1 MRIDLDGAKNTRD
14 LGGIPAADGRPIKRH
29 RLIRSDVLSHIT
41 PDDVLLLQQHGLRR
55 VIDFRVS
62 AELRQRPDVRI
73 DGVEYISLPLVSE
86 QIMGVTREKNVIEQ
100 MARMARVPGFCAET
114 HMQTIYADF
123 VRSDFSS
130 DQLRRFFALL
140 LEECDGAIL
149 WHCTAGKDRV
159 GVATALLL
167 TILGVK
173 EDTIF
178 EDYLRTNDFVASDVT
193 EAAQAVIERLDGA
206 LPDDF
211 VIDMVTTLYTVQK
224 GHLCSV
230 FDTMKQLSGS
240 VEAYL
245 RDVLGI
251 SPDIRDQ
258 FRKLYLEP

>member
-1 MRIDLDGAKNTRD
+1 MRIKLIGANNTRD
-14 LGGIPAADGRPIKRH
+14 LGGIPAADGRLIKQC
-29 RLIRSDVLSHIT
+29 RLLRSGVLSHIT
-41 PDDVLLLQQHGLRR
+41 SEDVITLQECKLRR

-100 MARMARVPGFCAET
+100 MVRMASIPDFCAEQ
-114 HMQTIYADF
+114 HMQCIYSDF
-123 VRSDFSS
+123 VRSEFSS
-130 DQLRRFFALL
+130 ARLKEFFSLL
-140 LEECDGAIL
+140 LKECDGATL

-173 EDTIF
+173 EDDIF
-178 EDYLRTNDFVASDVT
+178 ADYMRTNDFVSAEVPGTSR
-193 EAAQAVIERLDGA
+193 AVAERLEGRFS
-206 LPDDF
+206 LEE
-211 VIDMVTTLYTVQK
+211 ITDMVTTLFTVKQS
-224 GHLCSV
+224 HLCSV
-230 FDTMKQLSGS
+230 FDTMKHLSGS

-251 SPDIRDQ
+251 TPDIRDQ